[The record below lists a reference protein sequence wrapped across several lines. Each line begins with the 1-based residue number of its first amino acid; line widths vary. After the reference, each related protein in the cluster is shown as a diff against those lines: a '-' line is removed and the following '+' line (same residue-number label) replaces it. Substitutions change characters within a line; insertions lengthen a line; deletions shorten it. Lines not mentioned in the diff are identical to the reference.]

1 MFFWKKTSSKTF
13 RLIPAQDEKKIM
25 PSKTFRLIPSEDDK
39 TNLIKQLQRILPEN
53 GWFIANFNREKENF
67 WVDIV
72 ESKDEFIAHIAS
84 VSMLDTSAKA
94 LLDFI
99 QENEE
104 NYTSSDFL
112 KLLKEQID
120 VHMGTYNLISSI
132 KWLHNPKSMDE
143 TIWAM
148 ALKKYLINRVIGL
161 INSQELEQLR
171 KFIDVY
177 NRFIE
182 CYEELLESGAY
193 IDREIREDV
202 SDIFQNFSDAPDNI
216 ETLTLMKIEKVGA
229 ASKQIIPKLR

>member
-1 MFFWKKTSSKTF
+1 
-13 RLIPAQDEKKIM
+13 
-25 PSKTFRLIPSEDDK
+25 
-39 TNLIKQLQRILPEN
+39 
-53 GWFIANFNREKENF
+53 
-67 WVDIV
+67 
-72 ESKDEFIAHIAS
+72 
-84 VSMLDTSAKA
+84 
-94 LLDFI
+94 
-99 QENEE
+99 
-104 NYTSSDFL
+104 
-112 KLLKEQID
+112 
-120 VHMGTYNLISSI
+120 
-132 KWLHNPKSMDE
+132 
-143 TIWAM
+143 M